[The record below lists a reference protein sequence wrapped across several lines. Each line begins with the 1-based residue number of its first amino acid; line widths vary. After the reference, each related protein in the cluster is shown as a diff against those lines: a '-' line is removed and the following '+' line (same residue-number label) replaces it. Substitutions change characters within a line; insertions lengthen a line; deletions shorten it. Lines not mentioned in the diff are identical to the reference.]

1 VCVFISVDVDVATIV
16 DIVVDTVVATV
27 VVHIHFQQLFGKI
40 RTKPKKFKA
49 ISDEQLKR
57 KQKKEF

>member
-1 VCVFISVDVDVATIV
+1 VCVFISVDVD
-16 DIVVDTVVATV
+16 VATV

-49 ISDEQLKR
+49 ISDEPLKR